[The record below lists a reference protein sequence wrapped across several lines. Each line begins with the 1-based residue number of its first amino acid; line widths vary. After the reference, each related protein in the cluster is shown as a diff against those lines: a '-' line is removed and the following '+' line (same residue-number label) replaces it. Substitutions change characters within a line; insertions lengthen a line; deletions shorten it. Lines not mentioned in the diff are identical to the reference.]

1 MAEVMSMIPDE
12 SPAGELNADEQESLQ
27 LGEEMEAQ
35 QDQRLAGKYKNAEEL
50 EAAYLEL
57 QKKLGDQSSKEEPE
71 ETPEETPEEES
82 SDSSLLDQLWEQAQ
96 ADNYNDETLQQLA
109 KADPNELAKMYLD
122 YRSKAEKSTAPQMT
136 EADATNLRNAV
147 GGDEKYTEMI
157 GWASDN
163 LTAQEIEL
171 YDSVMERGDPASAY
185 FAVQALAYRYQDANG
200 VEGNLVQGKSPATS
214 GGFRSQAELVQAMS
228 DPRYDSDP
236 AYRQDVTRKLERSN
250 IAF

>member
-1 MAEVMSMIPDE
+1 MIPDE

-71 ETPEETPEEES
+71 ETPEEES
-82 SDSSLLDQLWEQAQ
+82 SDGSLLDQLWEQSQ
-96 ADNYNDETLQQLA
+96 ADKYSDETLQQLA
-109 KADPNELAKMYLD
+109 KTDPNELAKMYLD
-122 YRSKAEKSTAPQMT
+122 YRSKAEQGTGPQMT

-147 GGDEKYTEMI
+147 GGDEKYSEMI
-157 GWASDN
+157 GWASEN
-163 LTAQEIEL
+163 MSEQEINL
-171 YDSVMERGDPASAY
+171 YDSIMERGDPAAAY

>member
-1 MAEVMSMIPDE
+1 MIPDE
-12 SPAGELNADEQESLQ
+12 SPAGELNADEQESLK

-71 ETPEETPEEES
+71 ETPEEES

-96 ADNYNDETLQQLA
+96 ADNYNEETLQQLA

-122 YRSKAEKSTAPQMT
+122 YRSKAEQSAGPQMT

-147 GGDEKYTEMI
+147 GGDEKYSEMI
-157 GWASDN
+157 GWASEN
-163 LTAQEIEL
+163 MSEQEINL
-171 YDSVMERGDPASAY
+171 YDSIMERGDPAAAY

>member
-1 MAEVMSMIPDE
+1 MIPDE

-35 QDQRLAGKYKNAEEL
+35 QEQRLAGKYKNAEEL

-57 QKKLGDQSSKEEPE
+57 QKKLGDQSSKEES
-71 ETPEETPEEES
+71 EETPEEES
-82 SDSSLLDQLWEQAQ
+82 SDGSLLDQLWEQAQ
-96 ADNYNDETLQQLA
+96 ADNYNEETLQQLA
-109 KADPNELAKMYLD
+109 KADPNELAKLYLD
-122 YRSKAEKSTAPQMT
+122 YRSKAEQGTGPQMT

-147 GGDEKYTEMI
+147 GGDEKYNEMI

-185 FAVQALAYRYQDANG
+185 FAVQALAYRYQDSNG

-228 DPRYDSDP
+228 DPRYDNDP

>member
-1 MAEVMSMIPDE
+1 MSMIPDE

-35 QDQRLAGKYKNAEEL
+35 QEQRLAGKYKNAEEL

-71 ETPEETPEEES
+71 ETPEEES

-96 ADNYNDETLQQLA
+96 ADNYNEETLQQLA

-122 YRSKAEKSTAPQMT
+122 YRSKAEQSAGPQMT

-147 GGDEKYTEMI
+147 GGDEKYNEMI
-157 GWASDN
+157 GWASEN
-163 LTAQEIEL
+163 MSEQEINL
-171 YDSVMERGDPASAY
+171 YDSIMERGDPAAAY

>member
-35 QDQRLAGKYKNAEEL
+35 QEQRLAGKYKNAEEL

-71 ETPEETPEEES
+71 ETPEEES

-96 ADNYNDETLQQLA
+96 ADNYNEETLQQLA

-122 YRSKAEKSTAPQMT
+122 YRSKAEQSTVPQMT

-147 GGDEKYTEMI
+147 GGDEKYNEMI

>member
-1 MAEVMSMIPDE
+1 MIPDE

-35 QDQRLAGKYKNAEEL
+35 QEQRLAGKYKNAKEL
-50 EAAYLEL
+50 ETAYLEL
-57 QKKLGDQSSKEEPE
+57 QKKLGDQTSKEEPE
-71 ETPEETPEEES
+71 ETQEES
-82 SDSSLLDQLWEQAQ
+82 SDGSLLDQLWEQSQ
-96 ADNYNDETLQQLA
+96 ADKYSDETLQQLA

-122 YRSKAEKSTAPQMT
+122 YRSKAEQGTGPQMT

-147 GGDEKYTEMI
+147 GGDEKYSEMI
-157 GWASDN
+157 GWASEN
-163 LTAQEIEL
+163 MSEQEINL
-171 YDSVMERGDPASAY
+171 YDSIMERGDPAAAY
-185 FAVQALAYRYQDANG
+185 FAVQALSYRYQDANG

>member
-109 KADPNELAKMYLD
+109 KADPTELAKMYLE
-122 YRSKAEKSTAPQMT
+122 YRSKAQQSTGPQMT
-136 EADATNLRNAV
+136 DADATNLRNAV
-147 GGDEKYTEMI
+147 GGDEKYNEMI

>member
-1 MAEVMSMIPDE
+1 MIPDE

-35 QDQRLAGKYKNAEEL
+35 QEQRLAGKYKNAEEL

-71 ETPEETPEEES
+71 ETPEEES

-96 ADNYNDETLQQLA
+96 ADNYNEETLQQLA

-122 YRSKAEKSTAPQMT
+122 YRSKAEQSTVPQMT

-147 GGDEKYTEMI
+147 GGDEKYNEMI

>member
-1 MAEVMSMIPDE
+1 MSMIPDE

-35 QDQRLAGKYKNAEEL
+35 QEQRLAGKYKNAEEL

-71 ETPEETPEEES
+71 ETPEEES

-96 ADNYNDETLQQLA
+96 ADNYNEETLQQLA

-122 YRSKAEKSTAPQMT
+122 YRSKAEQGTGPQMT

-147 GGDEKYTEMI
+147 GGDEKYNEMI

>member
-1 MAEVMSMIPDE
+1 MIPDE

-35 QDQRLAGKYKNAEEL
+35 SNQRLAGKYKNAEEL

-71 ETPEETPEEES
+71 ETPEEES

-96 ADNYNDETLQQLA
+96 ADNYNEETLQQLA

-122 YRSKAEKSTAPQMT
+122 YRSKAEQGTGPQMT

-147 GGDEKYTEMI
+147 GGDEKYNEMI

>member
-71 ETPEETPEEES
+71 ETPEETPEKES

-109 KADPNELAKMYLD
+109 KADPTELAKMYLE
-122 YRSKAEKSTAPQMT
+122 YRSKAQQSTGPQMT
-136 EADATNLRNAV
+136 DADATNLRNAV
-147 GGDEKYTEMI
+147 GGDEKYNEMI

>member
-1 MAEVMSMIPDE
+1 MIPDE

-71 ETPEETPEEES
+71 ETPEEES
-82 SDSSLLDQLWEQAQ
+82 SDGSLLDQLWEQAK
-96 ADNYNDETLQQLA
+96 ADKYSDETLQQLS

-122 YRSKAEKSTAPQMT
+122 YRSKAEQSTAPQMT

-147 GGDEKYTEMI
+147 GGDEKYNEMI

-171 YDSVMERGDPASAY
+171 YDSVMGRGDPAAAY

-200 VEGNLVQGKSPATS
+200 VEGNLVQGKSPSTS
-214 GGFRSQAELVQAMS
+214 AGFRSQAELVQAMS

>member
-1 MAEVMSMIPDE
+1 MIPDE

-35 QDQRLAGKYKNAEEL
+35 QEQRLAGKYKNAEEL

-71 ETPEETPEEES
+71 DTPEEES
-82 SDSSLLDQLWEQAQ
+82 SDGSLLDQLWEQSQ
-96 ADNYNDETLQQLA
+96 ADKYSDETLQQLA

-122 YRSKAEKSTAPQMT
+122 YRSKAEKSAGPQMT

-147 GGDEKYTEMI
+147 GGDEKYSEMI
-157 GWASDN
+157 GWASEN
-163 LTAQEIEL
+163 LTSQEIEL
-171 YDSVMERGDPASAY
+171 YDSIMERGDPAAAY

>member
-1 MAEVMSMIPDE
+1 MIPDE

-35 QDQRLAGKYKNAEEL
+35 QEQRLAGKYKNAEEL

-71 ETPEETPEEES
+71 ETPEEES

-96 ADNYNDETLQQLA
+96 ADNYNEETLQQLA

-122 YRSKAEKSTAPQMT
+122 YRSKAEQGTGPQMT

-147 GGDEKYTEMI
+147 GGDEKYNEMI

>member
-1 MAEVMSMIPDE
+1 MIPDE

-35 QDQRLAGKYKNAEEL
+35 QEQRLAGKYKNAEEL

-71 ETPEETPEEES
+71 ET
-82 SDSSLLDQLWEQAQ
+82 
-96 ADNYNDETLQQLA
+96 LQQLA

-122 YRSKAEKSTAPQMT
+122 YRSKAEQGTGPQMT

-147 GGDEKYTEMI
+147 GGDEKYNEMI
-157 GWASDN
+157 GWASEN

-171 YDSVMERGDPASAY
+171 YDSVMGRGDPAAAY

-200 VEGNLVQGKSPATS
+200 VEGNLVQGKSPSTP

>member
-1 MAEVMSMIPDE
+1 MIPDE

-35 QDQRLAGKYKNAEEL
+35 QEQRLAGKYKNAEEL

-57 QKKLGDQSSKEEPE
+57 QKKLGDQSSKEESE
-71 ETPEETPEEES
+71 ETTEEES
-82 SDSSLLDQLWEQAQ
+82 PDGSLLDQLWEQAK
-96 ADNYNDETLQQLA
+96 ADNYNEETLQQLA

-122 YRSKAEKSTAPQMT
+122 YRSKAEQGTGPQMT

-147 GGDEKYTEMI
+147 GGDEKYNEMI
-157 GWASDN
+157 GWAGEN